1 MRSIRP
7 PELAI
12 GAGALVLL
20 AASAVGALGAADADE
35 GGSAPVAAG
44 EVAIVDFAFSPEV
57 VETSVGQGVSWT
69 NEDSAAHTVT
79 SDGDGPMGSGDL
91 AGGESYEVA
100 FDAAGTYEYICT
112 IHPTMRGTVEVS
124 S

>member
-20 AASAVGALGAADADE
+20 AASAAGALGAG
-35 GGSAPVAAG
+35 GGSDGGEAPTGAG
-44 EVAIVDFAFSPEV
+44 EVAIVDFAYSPEV
-57 VETSVGQGVSWT
+57 VQTSVGQPVAWT

-79 SDGDGPMGSGDL
+79 SDGDGPLDSGDL
-91 AGGESYEVA
+91 PGGESYEAA
-100 FDAAGTYEYICT
+100 FDAAGTYEYLCT

-124 S
+124 A

>member
-1 MRSIRP
+1 MRPIRP

-20 AASAVGALGAADADE
+20 AVSAFGAFRSE
-35 GGSAPVAAG
+35 GGEEEPTAG
-44 EVAIVDFAFSPEV
+44 DVAIVDFDFEPGSLQ
-57 VETSVGQGVSWT
+57 TSVGESVTWT
-69 NEDSAAHTVT
+69 NQDSATHTVT
-79 SDGDGPMGSGDL
+79 SDGSGPMASGDV
-91 AGGESYEVA
+91 AEGETYEVT
-100 FDAAGTYEYICT
+100 FDAAGTYEYLCT